1 MLFISMIQKY
11 ELTHQSRNRFF
22 NCALFVF
29 ALSAGLVNALTT
41 VGPRVLN
48 PLDTS
53 WMTGDPA
60 TAYLGW
66 AFFRLEP
73 HLRIPIGWSSAI
85 GYPFGTPVAYF
96 DSIPLIATMG
106 WIIRDLLPQDFQ
118 YFGLY
123 FFVCSALQFYFG
135 FKVSRR
141 VCGGRKLAGVLG
153 GIFFLTAPPF
163 VWRGFGHFALASHWL
178 LLAAVDQLL
187 SASEGLSWRRVGW
200 SATLCFIAAAINPYV
215 ALMTLLVCS
224 AAHVRSAMLGAGS
237 ATRCLAGIAVAFC
250 SVALTLLL
258 FGFIRG
264 TALSQYTIGGIGG
277 YDYYSMN
284 LVSPI
289 DPGHQGAL
297 LLAPQQIGPG
307 QYEGYNYLGLGM
319 LMLAVISVARNPA
332 SLARFFR
339 RSSASALVVCV
350 ICVLLALS
358 TKGTLGRYVLYDVR
372 LPVPVMAVLSS
383 FHCSGRFFWPAYY
396 LIFTGIISATYLAVG
411 GWLFYPLLVTGL
423 VVQVIDLMP
432 LRSAIYQEW
441 QTASFPAMPMDASW
455 HKLGERQKHLI
466 VLPPWQCSLSGT
478 PGGQM
483 GYAIFERLALE
494 QRMTIN
500 SFYAARYSD
509 DERSFF
515 CSQQNI
521 QVESLGLQ
529 ADTAYVFDRNGP
541 ASVASLETGKDFCR
555 YVDDYILCS
564 LVPDRVGIDQG
575 ILNDLV
581 VLRPGNVI
589 DFSGGGQISA
599 KLLGFGWS
607 TQEPWGR
614 WIDGGSAE
622 LTFMV
627 EANDDHDV
635 KIKLSPMIFVS
646 PGHARQ
652 RVEVVA
658 NGALVANE
666 TFQQTQ
672 NLDLIIPRHILGSN
686 RLLRLR
692 LICPDAVS
700 PASIGLS
707 ADTRVLSLGVTQLKI
722 EDAGRP

>member
-1 MLFISMIQKY
+1 
-11 ELTHQSRNRFF
+11 
-22 NCALFVF
+22 
-29 ALSAGLVNALTT
+29 
-41 VGPRVLN
+41 
-48 PLDTS
+48 
-53 WMTGDPA
+53 
-60 TAYLGW
+60 
-66 AFFRLEP
+66 
-73 HLRIPIGWSSAI
+73 
-85 GYPFGTPVAYF
+85 
-96 DSIPLIATMG
+96 
-106 WIIRDLLPQDFQ
+106 
-118 YFGLY
+118 
-123 FFVCSALQFYFG
+123 
-135 FKVSRR
+135 
-141 VCGGRKLAGVLG
+141 
-153 GIFFLTAPPF
+153 
-163 VWRGFGHFALASHWL
+163 
-178 LLAAVDQLL
+178 
-187 SASEGLSWRRVGW
+187 
-200 SATLCFIAAAINPYV
+200 
-215 ALMTLLVCS
+215 MTLLVCS

-237 ATRCLAGIAVAFC
+237 ATRCLSGIAVAFC

-383 FHCSGRFFWPAYY
+383 FHC
-396 LIFTGIISATYLAVG
+396 
-411 GWLFYPLLVTGL
+411 
-423 VVQVIDLMP
+423 
-432 LRSAIYQEW
+432 
-441 QTASFPAMPMDASW
+441 
-455 HKLGERQKHLI
+455 
-466 VLPPWQCSLSGT
+466 
-478 PGGQM
+478 
-483 GYAIFERLALE
+483 
-494 QRMTIN
+494 N
-500 SFYAARYSD
+500 
-509 DERSFF
+509 ERSFF

-692 LICPDAVS
+692 FICPDAVS

>member
-1 MLFISMIQKY
+1 
-11 ELTHQSRNRFF
+11 
-22 NCALFVF
+22 
-29 ALSAGLVNALTT
+29 
-41 VGPRVLN
+41 
-48 PLDTS
+48 
-53 WMTGDPA
+53 
-60 TAYLGW
+60 
-66 AFFRLEP
+66 
-73 HLRIPIGWSSAI
+73 
-85 GYPFGTPVAYF
+85 
-96 DSIPLIATMG
+96 
-106 WIIRDLLPQDFQ
+106 
-118 YFGLY
+118 
-123 FFVCSALQFYFG
+123 
-135 FKVSRR
+135 
-141 VCGGRKLAGVLG
+141 
-153 GIFFLTAPPF
+153 
-163 VWRGFGHFALASHWL
+163 
-178 LLAAVDQLL
+178 
-187 SASEGLSWRRVGW
+187 
-200 SATLCFIAAAINPYV
+200 
-215 ALMTLLVCS
+215 
-224 AAHVRSAMLGAGS
+224 
-237 ATRCLAGIAVAFC
+237 
-250 SVALTLLL
+250 
-258 FGFIRG
+258 
-264 TALSQYTIGGIGG
+264 
-277 YDYYSMN
+277 MN

-383 FHCSGRFFWPAYY
+383 FHC
-396 LIFTGIISATYLAVG
+396 
-411 GWLFYPLLVTGL
+411 
-423 VVQVIDLMP
+423 
-432 LRSAIYQEW
+432 
-441 QTASFPAMPMDASW
+441 
-455 HKLGERQKHLI
+455 
-466 VLPPWQCSLSGT
+466 
-478 PGGQM
+478 
-483 GYAIFERLALE
+483 
-494 QRMTIN
+494 N
-500 SFYAARYSD
+500 
-509 DERSFF
+509 ERSFF

-692 LICPDAVS
+692 FICPDAVS

>member
-29 ALSAGLVNALTT
+29 ALSAGLLNALTT

-339 RSSASALVVCV
+339 RSR
-350 ICVLLALS
+350 
-358 TKGTLGRYVLYDVR
+358 GHG
-372 LPVPVMAVLSS
+372 
-383 FHCSGRFFWPAYY
+383 
-396 LIFTGIISATYLAVG
+396 
-411 GWLFYPLLVTGL
+411 
-423 VVQVIDLMP
+423 
-432 LRSAIYQEW
+432 
-441 QTASFPAMPMDASW
+441 
-455 HKLGERQKHLI
+455 
-466 VLPPWQCSLSGT
+466 
-478 PGGQM
+478 
-483 GYAIFERLALE
+483 
-494 QRMTIN
+494 
-500 SFYAARYSD
+500 
-509 DERSFF
+509 
-515 CSQQNI
+515 
-521 QVESLGLQ
+521 
-529 ADTAYVFDRNGP
+529 
-541 ASVASLETGKDFCR
+541 CR
-555 YVDDYILCS
+555 W
-564 LVPDRVGIDQG
+564 
-575 ILNDLV
+575 
-581 VLRPGNVI
+581 
-589 DFSGGGQISA
+589 A
-599 KLLGFGWS
+599 H
-607 TQEPWGR
+607 
-614 WIDGGSAE
+614 
-622 LTFMV
+622 MV
-627 EANDDHDV
+627 EEPSV
-635 KIKLSPMIFVS
+635 FVEDN
-646 PGHARQ
+646 Q
-652 RVEVVA
+652 E
-658 NGALVANE
+658 N
-666 TFQQTQ
+666 
-672 NLDLIIPRHILGSN
+672 
-686 RLLRLR
+686 
-692 LICPDAVS
+692 AVRPVS
-700 PASIGLS
+700 RR
-707 ADTRVLSLGVTQLKI
+707 ADCIV
-722 EDAGRP
+722 

>member
-1 MLFISMIQKY
+1 
-11 ELTHQSRNRFF
+11 
-22 NCALFVF
+22 
-29 ALSAGLVNALTT
+29 
-41 VGPRVLN
+41 
-48 PLDTS
+48 
-53 WMTGDPA
+53 
-60 TAYLGW
+60 
-66 AFFRLEP
+66 
-73 HLRIPIGWSSAI
+73 
-85 GYPFGTPVAYF
+85 
-96 DSIPLIATMG
+96 
-106 WIIRDLLPQDFQ
+106 
-118 YFGLY
+118 
-123 FFVCSALQFYFG
+123 
-135 FKVSRR
+135 
-141 VCGGRKLAGVLG
+141 
-153 GIFFLTAPPF
+153 
-163 VWRGFGHFALASHWL
+163 
-178 LLAAVDQLL
+178 
-187 SASEGLSWRRVGW
+187 
-200 SATLCFIAAAINPYV
+200 
-215 ALMTLLVCS
+215 
-224 AAHVRSAMLGAGS
+224 
-237 ATRCLAGIAVAFC
+237 
-250 SVALTLLL
+250 
-258 FGFIRG
+258 
-264 TALSQYTIGGIGG
+264 
-277 YDYYSMN
+277 
-284 LVSPI
+284 
-289 DPGHQGAL
+289 
-297 LLAPQQIGPG
+297 
-307 QYEGYNYLGLGM
+307 
-319 LMLAVISVARNPA
+319 MLAVISVARNPA

-383 FHCSGRFFWPAYY
+383 FHCSGQLFWPAYY

-483 GYAIFERLALE
+483 GYAIFGRLALE

-509 DERSFF
+509 AERSFF
-515 CSQQNI
+515 CSQQNM

-692 LICPDAVS
+692 FICPDAVS

>member
-178 LLAAVDQLL
+178 LLATVDQLL

-250 SVALTLLL
+250 SVALALLL

-383 FHCSGRFFWPAYY
+383 FHC
-396 LIFTGIISATYLAVG
+396 
-411 GWLFYPLLVTGL
+411 
-423 VVQVIDLMP
+423 
-432 LRSAIYQEW
+432 
-441 QTASFPAMPMDASW
+441 
-455 HKLGERQKHLI
+455 
-466 VLPPWQCSLSGT
+466 
-478 PGGQM
+478 
-483 GYAIFERLALE
+483 
-494 QRMTIN
+494 N
-500 SFYAARYSD
+500 
-509 DERSFF
+509 ERSFF

-692 LICPDAVS
+692 FICPDAVS

>member
-237 ATRCLAGIAVAFC
+237 ATRCLSGIAVAFC
-250 SVALTLLL
+250 SVALALLL

-383 FHCSGRFFWPAYY
+383 FHC
-396 LIFTGIISATYLAVG
+396 
-411 GWLFYPLLVTGL
+411 
-423 VVQVIDLMP
+423 
-432 LRSAIYQEW
+432 
-441 QTASFPAMPMDASW
+441 
-455 HKLGERQKHLI
+455 
-466 VLPPWQCSLSGT
+466 
-478 PGGQM
+478 
-483 GYAIFERLALE
+483 
-494 QRMTIN
+494 N
-500 SFYAARYSD
+500 
-509 DERSFF
+509 ERSFF

-692 LICPDAVS
+692 FICPDAVS